1 MKLVSL
7 ATDFPSQSFTQIEC
21 LEEMRKAP
29 FWRNLKDRSKLIL
42 EKVLESDSSIK
53 KRHFQVDDISE
64 VWGRSAEELNKHY
77 ELSAPSIGAN
87 AIKKAIIAANIDPH
101 DIDVLLVSSCTGYLC
116 PGISSYVAQNL
127 GCRNN
132 IHTQDVTGHG
142 CGAAIPLTQI
152 AHGYSKLM
160 PSACIVT
167 LSVEVCSA
175 AFYISDEPD
184 VLISTCLFG
193 DGAAAAVWSS
203 DSGDYEVYGY
213 ESFLNPKER
222 EKIRFVNSGGKLKN
236 QLHRSV
242 PEMTAKAVKKLYD
255 NSETPKKIITHGG
268 GRDVIDA
275 LEKKLGITEM
285 VETRNVLANYGNLS
299 SPSVMVALDE
309 YLKNDGNDDEIW
321 LSSFGAGFSAH
332 SMKLKKTTF

>member
-7 ATDFPSQSFTQIEC
+7 ASHFPNQSFTQAEC
-21 LEEMRKAP
+21 LEEMRNAP
-29 FWRNLKDRSKLIL
+29 FWKNLKDRSKQLL
-42 EKVLESDSSIK
+42 EKVLDSDSGIK
-53 KRHFQVDDISE
+53 KRHFEINDLNE
-64 VWGRSAEELNKHY
+64 VWERSAEELNKHY
-77 ELSAPSIGAN
+77 ETSAPSIGAN
-87 AIKKAIIAANIDPH
+87 AVKKALAEANLDPL

-116 PGISSYVAQNL
+116 PGISSYIAEQL
-127 GCRNN
+127 GCRAN

-160 PSACIVT
+160 PSAHIVT

-184 VLISTCLFG
+184 VLISACLFG
-193 DGAAAAVWSS
+193 DGAAAAIWNSS
-203 DSGDYEVYGY
+203 SGDYEAYGY
-213 ESFLNPKER
+213 QSLLNPQER

-242 PEMTAKAVKKLYD
+242 PDMTAKAVKELYS
-255 NSETPKKIITHGG
+255 NSKNPAKIITHGG
-268 GRDVIDA
+268 GRDVIIA
-275 LEKKLGITEM
+275 IEKELGISEM
-285 VETRNVLANYGNLS
+285 KETRSVLANYGNLS
-299 SPSVMVALDE
+299 SPSVMVALEE
-309 YLKNDGNDDEIW
+309 YLKSGGEENEIW

-332 SMKLKKTTF
+332 SMKLRKSR